1 MKHPSRSALTARS
14 ACAPYHR
21 AFLPGLALLAG
32 CSTAGRGT
40 PAQPQTAPIAESLAL
55 SSPDLAPVDVSVDP
69 CTDFARFACGSGDRQ
84 VRAND
89 AVARRRPG
97 IELFMT
103 EIAAGQHADPA
114 HGTPLLREFYLRCT
128 SPDARAAG
136 IAELRV
142 QLDELA
148 HVPTLAELVRRL
160 ARLRA
165 HGTRLLIDFT
175 PERPP
180 GQTDGIVAARI
191 GLAAP
196 RLPRRFYA
204 PVHELVSA
212 YRRHWTALAQLSG
225 AVTAGEV
232 DAAARVDVWLAT
244 GGPTTPAAADS
255 SPRTLTAAE
264 LAQARFPWTAY
275 LNALDP
281 RVPGPFLTHSAQA
294 LARVDALVDVPI
306 GDLRSYARVML
317 IEHWAEFLDGAFLDE
332 ELRFHERVARA
343 AGPAAAPATLPASC
357 AALAARDLTPL
368 LADAYLS
375 DMPDPAGEEAARYMF
390 DRLRARLDR
399 RVRRADWIDE
409 PAREPARKRL
419 GEVSLVFV
427 EDVEAPTPAIAT
439 PPGSFLDLYRR
450 TRERDARHT
459 LALIGRPWA
468 EEPLT
473 PTLSPG
479 EYFSRPNRVWVSPE
493 IVRPPYLRAEGP
505 SAISFGALGA
515 VMGHE
520 LAHAIPAVLQTPSAS
535 AATGAAL
542 RRQPTT
548 AAGAMLSARL
558 ACLKRHLDSMSPPEA
573 AVDSRHRLGESWA
586 DRVGVDLALEAMDDE
601 AATAGQARS
610 LEAWQRE
617 FFVGYAQ
624 TLCTFQGDGAPE
636 IDTWR
641 DPHAPARSRINS
653 VVADAPEFA
662 RAFACRA
669 GAPMAP
675 AHRCS
680 AW

>member
-1 MKHPSRSALTARS
+1 MVKHPNRLASAAAHSVRVLYAT
-14 ACAPYHR
+14 
-21 AFLPGLALLAG
+21 GMLALIAS
-32 CSTAGRGT
+32 CSTAGRGA
-40 PAQPQTAPIAESLAL
+40 PAPTQTAPAAESLAP
-55 SSPDLAPVDVSVDP
+55 SNPDLAPVDVSVDP

-89 AVARRRPG
+89 AVARRRPA
-97 IELFMT
+97 IERFMT

-128 SPDARAAG
+128 NSDARAAG
-136 IAELRV
+136 IAELRA
-142 QLDELA
+142 QLRELA
-148 HVPTLAELVRRL
+148 RLPTLAELVRRL
-160 ARLRA
+160 GRLRA

-191 GLAAP
+191 GLGAS

-204 PVHELVSA
+204 PLHDLVSA
-212 YRRHWTALAQLSG
+212 YHRHWAALARLSG

-232 DAAARVDVWLAT
+232 DAAARVDTWLAT

-255 SPRTLTAAE
+255 SPRTLTAGE
-264 LAQARFPWTAY
+264 LDQARFPWTAY
-275 LNALDP
+275 LNALNP
-281 RVPGPFLTHSAQA
+281 RVPGPFLIHSAQA
-294 LARVDALVDVPI
+294 LARVDALVDVPLA
-306 GDLRSYARVML
+306 DLRSYARVML
-317 IEHWAEFLDGAFLDE
+317 LEHWAEFLDGAFLDE
-332 ELRFHERVARA
+332 ELRFHERVPRA
-343 AGPAAAPATLPASC
+343 AGAELAPANLPASC

-375 DMPDPAGEEAARYMF
+375 EMPNPAGEEAARQMF
-390 DRLRARLDR
+390 DQLRARLDR

-419 GEVSLVFV
+419 GQVSLVFV
-427 EDVEAPTPAIAT
+427 EDVEAPALAIAT

-450 TRERDARHT
+450 TRERDARRT
-459 LALIGRPWA
+459 LALIGRPWT

-479 EYFSRPNRVWVSPE
+479 EYFSRQNRVWVSPE
-493 IVRPPYLRAEGP
+493 IVRPPYLRVVGFNAT
-505 SAISFGALGA
+505 SFGALGA

-520 LAHAIPAVLQTPSAS
+520 LAHAIPSVLQTTAAPSA
-535 AATGAAL
+535 AGAAL
-542 RRQPTT
+542 
-548 AAGAMLSARL
+548 AARL

-586 DRVGVDLALEAMDDE
+586 DRLGVDLALEAMNDE

-610 LEAWQRE
+610 PEAWQRDL
-617 FFVGYAQ
+617 FVGYAQ

-641 DPHAPARSRINS
+641 DPHAPVRSRINS
-653 VVADAPEFA
+653 VVADVPEFA

-669 GAPMAP
+669 GAPMDP
-675 AHRCS
+675 ARRCS

>member
-1 MKHPSRSALTARS
+1 MKHPSRPASTA
-14 ACAPYHR
+14 A
-21 AFLPGLALLAG
+21 LALALAAVAA
-32 CSTAGRGT
+32 CSTAGRG
-40 PAQPQTAPIAESLAL
+40 AAAPTQAALAAESLAP
-55 SSPDLAPVDVSVDP
+55 SNPDLAPVDVSVDP

-89 AVARRRPG
+89 AIARRRPA
-97 IELFMT
+97 IERFMT
-103 EIAAGQHADPA
+103 EIAAGQHADPV

-128 SPDARAAG
+128 NPDARAAG
-136 IAELRV
+136 IAELRE
-142 QLDELA
+142 QLHELA
-148 HVPTLAELVRRL
+148 RVPTLAELVRRL
-160 ARLRA
+160 GRLRA

-191 GLAAP
+191 GLGAS

-204 PVHELVSA
+204 PVHDLVSG
-212 YRRHWTALAQLSG
+212 YHRHWTALARLSG
-225 AVTAGEV
+225 AVTAREV
-232 DAAARVDVWLAT
+232 DAAARVDAWLAT

-264 LAQARFPWTAY
+264 LAHARFPWTAY

-281 RVPGPFLTHSAQA
+281 RVPGPFLIHSAQA
-294 LARVDALVDVPI
+294 LTRVDALVDVPL

-317 IEHWAEFLDGAFLDE
+317 LEHWAEFLDGAFLDE
-332 ELRFHERVARA
+332 ELRFHERVA
-343 AGPAAAPATLPASC
+343 GPAPAPANLPASC

-375 DMPDPAGEEAARYMF
+375 EMPNVAGEEAARQMF
-390 DRLRARLDR
+390 ERLRARLDR

-409 PAREPARKRL
+409 PAREPARRRL
-419 GEVSLVFV
+419 GQVGLVFV
-427 EDVEAPTPAIAT
+427 EDVEVPALAMAT

-450 TRERDARHT
+450 TRERDARRT
-459 LALIGRPWA
+459 LALIGRPWT

-479 EYFSRPNRVWVSPE
+479 EYFSRQNRVWVSPE
-493 IVRPPYLRAEGP
+493 IVRPPYLRAEGFN
-505 SAISFGALGA
+505 ATSFGALGA

-520 LAHAIPAVLQTPSAS
+520 IAHAIPSVL
-535 AATGAAL
+535 L
-542 RRQPTT
+542 TT
-548 AAGAMLSARL
+548 AAPSAAGAVLSARL

-601 AATAGQARS
+601 AATAGQSRP

-617 FFVGYAQ
+617 LFVGYAQ

-641 DPHAPARSRINS
+641 DPHAPVRSRINS